1 MLANTLFLGFSMPEK
16 YRCGMELRHLRYF
29 VCVAEELNFT
39 RAAARLRVAQP
50 ALSRQIRALEE
61 ELEVSLFERTRS
73 GARLTRSGRVFHRRA
88 RVILA
93 EVDEAANEA
102 RTASGAIAGRLT
114 IGFPTGL
121 HLNYLVPLFDAL
133 RRAHPLV
140 DLDYLHALPPE
151 QLKALR
157 EGTLDVGFVTYPAR
171 LDGFE
176 HRVIWRVPFKVV
188 LPSRHPLAGR
198 ASFNLRDLRD
208 EDFVFCPREARP
220 EFYDEFFRWCANE
233 GFRPRVVKEVG
244 GYPSSMLGLVSVGA
258 GVAVLPYFEQAERM
272 RGIVWRPLI
281 KPRMAAEF
289 ALVWRPERLSRV
301 GRELLALAARQYPP
315 SSMSGRT
322 GS

>member
-1 MLANTLFLGFSMPEK
+1 MLANTLFLGLTMLKK
-16 YRCGMELRHLRYF
+16 YRHAMELRHLRYF

-73 GARLTRSGRVFHRRA
+73 GARLTRAGRVFHRRA
-88 RVILA
+88 RAILG
-93 EVDEAANEA
+93 EVDEAANEV
-102 RTASGAIAGRLT
+102 RTASGVIAGRLS
-114 IGFPTGL
+114 IGYPTGL
-121 HLNYLVPLFDAL
+121 HLNYLAPVLEAL

-140 DLDYLHALPPE
+140 DLDYVYALPPD

-157 EGTLDVGFVTYPAR
+157 EGTLDVGFVTCPMR

-176 HRVIWRVPFKVV
+176 HRVIWRVPFQVV
-188 LPSRHPLAGR
+188 LPARHRLVKK

-220 EFYDEFFRWCANE
+220 EFYDEFFRRCANE

-244 GYPSSMLGLVSVGA
+244 GYPSSMLALVSVGA
-258 GVAVLPYFEQAERM
+258 GVSVLPFFEQAERM
-272 RGIVWRPLI
+272 RGIVWRPLV
-281 KPRMAAEF
+281 KPKIATEF
-289 ALVWRPERLSRV
+289 ALVWRPDRLSRV
-301 GRELLALAARQYPP
+301 GEEFLALAARHYPA
-315 SSMSGRT
+315 SSTRPQAGP
-322 GS
+322 